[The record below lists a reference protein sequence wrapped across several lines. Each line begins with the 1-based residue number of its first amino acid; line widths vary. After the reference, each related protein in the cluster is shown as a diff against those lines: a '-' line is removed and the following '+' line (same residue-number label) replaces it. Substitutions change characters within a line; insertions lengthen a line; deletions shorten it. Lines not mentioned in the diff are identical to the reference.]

1 MSGFCGLKE
10 NTRLEYDFVLW
21 AALFQ
26 VAEITAGNPTINQD
40 LLFEPDR
47 ESVNFDNKK
56 NLYVLLPN
64 MMESFTWLPETGY
77 RALHSP
83 TFMSRFLQGILEQI

>member
-1 MSGFCGLKE
+1 MSGFCGLKK

-47 ESVNFDNKK
+47 ESVNFDNMKIP
-56 NLYVLLPN
+56 YVLLPN
-64 MMESFTWLPETGY
+64 MMESFAWLPETGY
-77 RALHSP
+77 QALPSP
-83 TFMSRFLQGILEQI
+83 SFMSRFLQEISEQI